1 MKSTL
6 LLKLDQK
13 WAFLLNFDLTGFF
26 DSDFR
31 CILKKPVMQCSQMVW
46 FLGLSSK
53 SVIFWQKGLKISRR
67 NLYHFGQNQ
76 TIFGSFC
83 QKENPL
89 SDRSPR
95 SSYFLGTLH
104 NCCLLNSSLVAR
116 LEITVSN
123 SSVEGNTLQI
133 PSMGSGASQL
143 LLNEISQPI
152 CIGSLHNRLSKWLHT
167 WWNSIIVE
175 INLNQRIQLKQKWV

>member
-1 MKSTL
+1 ML
-6 LLKLDQK
+6 QK
-13 WAFLLNFDLTGFF
+13 
-26 DSDFR
+26 
-31 CILKKPVMQCSQMVW
+31 C
-46 FLGLSSK
+46 
-53 SVIFWQKGLKISRR
+53 LKISSR

-76 TIFGSFC
+76 TIFGPFC
-83 QKENPL
+83 QKKSPL

-133 PSMGSGASQL
+133 PSMGLGASQL

-175 INLNQRIQLKQKWV
+175 INLNQRIQLKQK